1 MPAEQAP
8 PLTPTD
14 VEEIADAVMLCGK
27 VARRGDLSLNMYE
40 RERLVRYC
48 GRLPET
54 KKQAQRWK
62 IYLRALRK
70 EVLAEP
76 EEES

>member
-1 MPAEQAP
+1 MPNAQQP
-8 PLTPTD
+8 PRYPTD
-14 VEEIADAVMLCGK
+14 VEEIKDATALCAK
-27 VARRGDLSLNMYE
+27 VFHRGDLSLNQFE

-48 GRLPET
+48 GRMPES

-70 EVLAEP
+70 EVEAEP
-76 EEES
+76 DGEG

>member
-1 MPAEQAP
+1 MPSEQAP
-8 PLTPTD
+8 PRIPTD
-14 VEEIADAVMLCGK
+14 LKEIGDAVVLCAK
-27 VARRGDLSLNMYE
+27 VFRHGDLALNQYE

-48 GRLPET
+48 GRMPEN

-70 EVLAEP
+70 EALAEEP
-76 EEES
+76 ETP